1 MTNFN
6 SDRMI
11 FGCEIRI
18 ETQLLED
25 AKLVLEVGFLVL
37 LKPIVLCIFVKEN

>member
-6 SDRMI
+6 SDKMI
-11 FGCEIRI
+11 FGCESRI
-18 ETQLLED
+18 DTQLLEV
-25 AKLVLEVGFLVL
+25 AELVLEVGYLIL